1 MKVELDLPN
10 QATKA
15 DLKMHASDFAKPNLK
30 SDVAKLKFD
39 KLKDVPSY

>member
-1 MKVELDLPN
+1 
-10 QATKA
+10 
-15 DLKMHASDFAKPNLK
+15 MHASDSAKPNLK